1 MMAKCLVELR
11 SGTRYRGVY
20 ESRDSLFSVIKPPP
34 LPSSPVPSK
43 DVFCRAPKQDV
54 FLSFP

>member
-1 MMAKCLVELR
+1 MGLVIVEFMR
-11 SGTRYRGVY
+11 VGTRF
-20 ESRDSLFSVIKPPP
+20 SLSSNPPP